1 MNVLAIGL
9 SRVQAGDLAGGAA
22 AFREAIAQGESSP
35 TAYYNLGNVLVQL
48 GQIAEAIAAYIE
60 ALRCDPTLGD
70 AYWNL
75 ANLYWGQGATATARV
90 WVERGLA
97 EGALSPAVGYG
108 LLGDI
113 CATEFNGAERAI
125 AAYTQALRADPHQ
138 GTLWR
143 HLGVVQARQ
152 GRHQEALQALARAT
166 TLQPNDGEAWF
177 NLGAVYSD
185 RNETDVALVCW
196 ERAIA
201 LNPMDGRARR
211 QYALALP
218 IVYETEAEVQR
229 WRQRY
234 TENLAEFAA
243 WARQH
248 PQAALPGLAFATN
261 FLLSYQGQDD
271 RELQNLYGDAV
282 WDVVSRVYPQYAESL
297 TLPAGPPWRVGYIS
311 SHMCRHTVG
320 KLAVG
325 WVEAADREQFQVFT
339 YHTGIPQDEITDRF
353 QRASHR
359 FYHRPD
365 RQWEAI
371 AAQIRQDDLHVL
383 VYLDVGMDPL
393 MTVLA
398 AMRLAPIQCVGWGHP
413 VTTGLPTLDF
423 FLSSETMEPPD
434 GDRHYRETLVRL
446 PGIGLHYQPPL
457 VPPPALP
464 EGLQPPV
471 LLSCQSPFKYLPQ
484 DDALWGEIAA
494 RLPQAQLVFVGFAPH
509 SPLTS
514 MFQRRLN
521 RVMDSDRYRLLPYL
535 SHRDYLALNR
545 SATVFLDVPAWSGGH
560 TVLEAIA
567 CGLPVVT
574 CPGALMRQR
583 HAYGILRTLGVTDTV
598 VSDPAAYVEQVV
610 RLVTDPTYRNHIRAQ
625 MAAHG
630 DRLYNNPDGVA
641 ALEAFYQG
649 AIASYRAGESKRCP
663 PFVGTWEVR
672 NRE

>member
-1 MNVLAIGL
+1 MSALSIGL
-9 SRVQAGDLAGGAA
+9 SRVQAGDLVGGAA
-22 AFREAIAQGESSP
+22 AFREAIAQGEALP
-35 TAYYNLGNVLVQL
+35 MAYYNLGNVLVQL
-48 GQIAEAIAAYIE
+48 GQIEEAIAAYIE

-75 ANLYWGQGATATARV
+75 ANLYWGQGAVATARV

-97 EGALSPAVGYG
+97 RGALSPAVGYG

-113 CATEFNGAERAI
+113 CATEPNGAERAI
-125 AAYTQALRADPHQ
+125 AAYTQALQVDPHQ
-138 GTLWR
+138 EPLWR
-143 HLGVVQARQ
+143 HLGIVQARQ
-152 GRHQEALQALARAT
+152 GRLNEALEALTRAT
-166 TLQPNDGEAWF
+166 ALQPNDGEAWF

-185 RNETDVALVCW
+185 RNETEVALVCW

-234 TENLAEFAA
+234 TENLGEFAE

-248 PQAALPGLAFATN
+248 PHAALPGLAFATN

-271 RELQNLYGDAV
+271 RELQSRYGDVVQAV
-282 WDVVSRVYPQYAESL
+282 VARVYPQYAQPL
-297 TLPAGPPWRVGYIS
+297 ALPAGPPWRVGYIS
-311 SHMCRHTVG
+311 SHMYRHSVG
-320 KLAVG
+320 KSSVG
-325 WVEAADREQFQVFT
+325 WVEAADREQFHVFA
-339 YHTGIPQDEITDRF
+339 YYTGLPQDEITDRF

-398 AMRLAPIQCVGWGHP
+398 AMRLAPIQCVRWGHP

-423 FLSSETMEPPD
+423 FLSNQEMEPPD

-446 PGIGLHYQPPL
+446 PGIGKYYHPPL
-457 VPPPALP
+457 SPPPKLP
-464 EGLQPPV
+464 EGLPPPV

-494 RLPQAQLVFVGFAPH
+494 RLPHAQLVFVGFAPH
-509 SPLTS
+509 SPLTAT
-514 MFQRRLN
+514 FQRRLN
-521 RVMDSDRYRLLPYL
+521 RVMAPDRYRLLPYL
-535 SHRDYLALNR
+535 PHRDYLALNR
-545 SATVFLDVPAWSGGH
+545 AATVFLDVPTWSGDN

-574 CPGALMRQR
+574 CPGTLMRQR

-598 VSDPAAYVEQVV
+598 VSDPTAYVEQVV
-610 RLVTDPTYRNHIRAQ
+610 RLATDPAYRSHIQAQ

-630 DRLYNNPDGVA
+630 DRLYNNPDCVA
-641 ALEAFYQG
+641 ALEAFYQR
-649 AIASYRAGESKRCP
+649 AIASYRAGESR
-663 PFVGTWEVR
+663 R
-672 NRE
+672 